1 MLVVSRQPCF
11 HNAACWPFV
20 SSCTAPDW
28 DSPFRVLENSSAAIS
43 SHLVRHDH
51 IVLSTSLH
59 GQRFRQLDFDRLLLP
74 LHSNYRVGLGR
85 CEETRTAEVC
95 SSSAHA
101 HFLHLIELPMAIDF
115 CARSSARIQ
124 RCSENDAWMPLASI
138 DPKVSPIPSC
148 NSAAFGV
155 LACLARTLRNLPNRL
170 GDAP

>member
-1 MLVVSRQPCF
+1 MMLVVSRQPCF

-74 LHSNYRVGLGR
+74 LHSNYRVVSDVAKKPAPLTSDR
-85 CEETRTAEVC
+85 RRVTRT
-95 SSSAHA
+95 
-101 HFLHLIELPMAIDF
+101 FLH
-115 CARSSARIQ
+115 
-124 RCSENDAWMPLASI
+124 
-138 DPKVSPIPSC
+138 
-148 NSAAFGV
+148 
-155 LACLARTLRNLPNRL
+155 
-170 GDAP
+170 